1 MAVSVQH
8 GAAPALA
15 TEPIAQSLNPSQS
28 TPRYNFAFSDFL
40 KREYRFGLDPARP
53 YCKAFREGHCPLGNA
68 CPDKHQ
74 TAHSFSNLVCKH
86 WLRGL
91 CKKGDQCEF
100 LHEYNL
106 WVALPH
112 SSLCLTRSTNYSS
125 ATNAGTVVRRR
136 MPECNH
142 YTRSLYCPNGDECLY
157 LHIDPTT
164 KLPSCPHYEKGFCPL
179 GPRCGKKH
187 VRKTICKFYMVGFCP
202 YGRQCKEGAH
212 PRWPENLPKPTAKVE
227 KTAEELESERARIR
241 EEGEREE
248 EREWERR
255 DGNRR
260 DGRGRG
266 RGRYGQRRRGGFDR

>member
-1 MAVSVQH
+1 MAVSVDR
-8 GAAPALA
+8 GIASAPVAN
-15 TEPIAQSLNPSQS
+15 PIAHNTQPAQ
-28 TPRYNFAFSDFL
+28 PKPQYNFAFADFL
-40 KREYRFGLDPARP
+40 KREYRFGLDPSRP
-53 YCKAFREGHCPLGNA
+53 YCKAFREGHCPLGHA

-74 TAHSFSNLVCKH
+74 TTHSFNNLVCKH

-106 WVALPH
+106 
-112 SSLCLTRSTNYSS
+112 
-125 ATNAGTVVRRR
+125 RR

-142 YTRSLYCPNGDECLY
+142 YTRSLYCPNGEECLY
-157 LHIDPTT
+157 LHVDPAM
-164 KLPSCPHYEKGFCPL
+164 KLPPCPHYEKGFCPM
-179 GPRCGKKH
+179 GPQCSKKH
-187 VRKTICKFYMVGFCP
+187 VRKTICKFYLVGFCP
-202 YGRQCKEGAH
+202 SGRQCKEGAH
-212 PRWPENLPKPTAKVE
+212 PRWPENLPKPTIKVE
-227 KTAEELESERARIR
+227 KTPEELELEKTRIR

-266 RGRYGQRRRGGFDR
+266 ARRPYGQRRRGGFDR